1 MKDVFNTPETPAINT
16 PKEFPNFE
24 EYSIDNESK
33 LKLSFNDKLV
43 SFSVTKSSLPP
54 KDYQSILSLEELNI
68 VQKALLKKKTTKD
81 LVDWV
86 INSFNQKTASIKFI
100 DKICILQI
108 TNPVLGE
115 IFKINLNQKQN
126 DIYPSITS
134 LKNNTIEPNNNYN
147 NNDFETYKIEQNK
160 KINAL
165 EERIKQLEDIV
176 CKFIKEKEEKEEK
189 QKKSFFYESKT
200 LNKEAKEMLLN
211 WLPKKPVK
219 LTLLLNSKQDGSSLN
234 TFWEKVN
241 GKCPTLIVIETIE
254 GCIFGGYTTQLW
266 KDDDKPI
273 RDENAFVFSIDKKK
287 KYNIK
292 QPENAIG
299 FSKNKYLI
307 FGWNNNAFL
316 IYNYCTTQNGN
327 YVCNGTYD
335 IPDKYELNGGEQY
348 FIVRSF
354 EVYHVEY

>member
-1 MKDVFNTPETPAINT
+1 MESISNISEALAINT
-16 PKEFPNFE
+16 PKEFQNFE

-33 LKLSFNDKLV
+33 LKISFNDKIV
-43 SFSVTKSSLPP
+43 SFAVTKSSLPS
-54 KDYQSILSLEELNI
+54 KDYQVILSLEQLYK
-68 VQKALLKKKTTKD
+68 VKKTFLNFKNTKD
-81 LVDWV
+81 LVDWI
-86 INSFNQKTASIKFI
+86 INSFKQKTASIKFI

-108 TNPVLGE
+108 ANPDIGK

-126 DIYPSITS
+126 DTYPSITS
-134 LKNNTIEPNNNYN
+134 LKKNTIEPKN
-147 NNDFETYKIEQNK
+147 NNDDFESYKIEQNK

-176 CKFIKEKEEKEEK
+176 YKFIKEKEEKEEK
-189 QKKSFFYESKT
+189 EKKSFFYESKI
-200 LNKEAKEMLLN
+200 LNKEVKEILLN

-266 KDDDKPI
+266 KDEDKPI

-335 IPDKYELNGGEQY
+335 IPEKYELNGGEQY